1 MSVKK
6 ILKLGLPK
14 GSLEEATLYLFKKA
28 GFLIDRTARSYLP
41 RVDEPEFKIQ
51 LIRAQEIPRYVSNG
65 VLDAGISGQDWIEES
80 GARVKKIVEL
90 TYSKQGFRKV
100 KWVLAVPQNS
110 KIRSLEELNG
120 KRIATEVVNLTK
132 RFLAERKIKAEVEFS
147 WGATEAKPPELAD
160 AIVELTETGT
170 SLAANNLRVLETV
183 LESSP
188 FLIAN
193 TKAWQEK
200 WKKHK
205 LENLAILLQG
215 ALQAEGMVGLKM
227 NLKRLYLSKVLSLLP
242 ALKNPTISN
251 LTNPDWV
258 ALEVVLKEK
267 EVRTLLPE
275 LKRAGAEGIVEYPLN
290 KVVY

>member
-1 MSVKK
+1 VSVKK